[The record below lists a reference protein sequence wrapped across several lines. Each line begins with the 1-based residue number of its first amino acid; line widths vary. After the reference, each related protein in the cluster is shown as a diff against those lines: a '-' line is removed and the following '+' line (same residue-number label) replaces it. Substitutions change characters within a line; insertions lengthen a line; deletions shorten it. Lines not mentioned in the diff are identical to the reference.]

1 MNHNNLYEDPVDQS
15 LLERLAKGDHA
26 AMRVLFRSFY
36 SRLSFLATELL
47 GNNNQAEDM
56 AQEALS
62 VFWEKR
68 ASFAH
73 SSMNE
78 VSAYLFT
85 TVRNRCF
92 NALKH
97 ARVKDVHHQKITQRL
112 SEYDSLA
119 EAKIIKEDLYYKI
132 YLEIQA
138 LPDNQRQ
145 LLKMIFVEGLE
156 TDEIA
161 GKLGITPNNV
171 RNQKA
176 RALEKLRTLLL
187 KKRLSAVFI
196 YFLAL
201 LVMRRYPQLFSM

>member
-1 MNHNNLYEDPVDQS
+1 
-15 LLERLAKGDHA
+15 
-26 AMRVLFRSFY
+26 MRVIFRSFY
-36 SRLSFLATELL
+36 SRLGFLATELL

-62 VFWEKR
+62 VLWEKR
-68 ASFAH
+68 AGFAN

-97 ARVKDVHHQKITQRL
+97 ASIKDVHHQKISQRL
-112 SEYDSLA
+112 SEYDNLV

-138 LPDNQRQ
+138 LPD
-145 LLKMIFVEGLE
+145 
-156 TDEIA
+156 TPTA
-161 GKLGITPNNV
+161 ITEND
-171 RNQKA
+171 
-176 RALEKLRTLLL
+176 
-187 KKRLSAVFI
+187 I
-196 YFLAL
+196 Y
-201 LVMRRYPQLFSM
+201 

>member
-1 MNHNNLYEDPVDQS
+1 
-15 LLERLAKGDHA
+15 
-26 AMRVLFRSFY
+26 MRGLFRSFY
-36 SRLSFLATELL
+36 PRLSFLAAELL
-47 GNNNQAEDM
+47 GNHNQAEDM

-68 ASFAH
+68 ASFAG
-73 SSMNE
+73 SSMKE

-85 TVRNRCF
+85 IVRNRCF
-92 NALKH
+92 NVLKH
-97 ARVKDVHHQKITQRL
+97 DKVKDVHHQKLTQDL
-112 SEYDSLA
+112 SGYDDLV

-176 RALEKLRTLLL
+176 RALDKLKTLLL
-187 KKRLSAVFI
+187 KKRLSAVFL
-196 YFLAL
+196 YFLL
-201 LVMRRYPQLFSM
+201 FLVMRRYPQLFSM

>member
-1 MNHNNLYEDPVDQS
+1 
-15 LLERLAKGDHA
+15 
-26 AMRVLFRSFY
+26 MRVIFRSFY
-36 SRLSFLATELL
+36 SRLGYLATELL
-47 GNNNQAEDM
+47 GNNSQAEDM

-62 VFWEKR
+62 AFWEKR
-68 ASFAH
+68 ASFAG
-73 SSMNE
+73 SSMRE

-92 NALKH
+92 NTLKH
-97 ARVKDVHHQKITQRL
+97 ARVKEVHHQKLAQSI
-112 SEYDSLA
+112 SEYNSLA

-138 LPDNQRQ
+138 LPANQRQ

-161 GKLGITPNNV
+161 GKLGLTRNNV

-176 RALEKLRTLLL
+176 RALEKLKVLLL
-187 KKRLSAVFI
+187 KKRLSTVI
-196 YFLAL
+196 LYFL
-201 LVMRRYPQLFSM
+201 